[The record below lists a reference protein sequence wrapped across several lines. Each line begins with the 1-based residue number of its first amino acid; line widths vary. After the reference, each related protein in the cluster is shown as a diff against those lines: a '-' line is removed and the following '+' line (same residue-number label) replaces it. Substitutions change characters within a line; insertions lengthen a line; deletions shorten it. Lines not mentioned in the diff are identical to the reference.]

1 MAIVIHD
8 PCPYG
13 PDDFPVDLRHQASV
27 IGLHPEIPDIHL
39 QVLVL
44 DDGPGRRRHP
54 FRNEDGLI
62 QEVIQQG
69 NLLGAYL
76 SDYGLLHG
84 TKIAT
89 FGHISKAS
97 FL

>member
-27 IGLHPEIPDIHL
+27 IGLLPEVPDIHL
-39 QVLVL
+39 QILVL
-44 DDGPGRRRHP
+44 DDEPGRSRHS
-54 FRNEDGLI
+54 FRNEYGLI

-69 NLLGAYL
+69 NLLGVHFT
-76 SDYGLLHG
+76 DYVFLHG
-84 TKIAT
+84 TKLGT
-89 FGHISKAS
+89 FRHISKA
-97 FL
+97 